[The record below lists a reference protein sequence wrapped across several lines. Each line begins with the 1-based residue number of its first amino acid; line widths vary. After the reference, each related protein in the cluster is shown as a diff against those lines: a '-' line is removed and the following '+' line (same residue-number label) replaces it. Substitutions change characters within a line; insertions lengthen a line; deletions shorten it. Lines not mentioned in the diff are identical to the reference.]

1 MAAGRRSGAG
11 SDWATVFSPPSPP
24 KEIATD
30 GSIHRPGLQAVP
42 PGEDQALPEG
52 REVRL
57 AEVPDR
63 DPALPAG
70 RARPEPPEGRR
81 LPAADPGEAEG
92 APDLRHPGAAVSRL
106 LRGSGPQARP
116 DRRDHAPAARAPP
129 G

>member
-11 SDWATVFSPPSPP
+11 SDGDSIVPPSPP

-42 PGEDQALPEG
+42 PGEDEAFPEG
-52 REVRL
+52 RQVRL

-70 RARPEPPEGRR
+70 GARPQ
-81 LPAADPGEAEG
+81 PAQGERVPAPDQGEAEG
-92 APDLRHPGAAVSRL
+92 APDLRGPGAAIPRL
-106 LRGSGPQARP
+106 LRR
-116 DRRDHAPAARAPP
+116 
-129 G
+129 

>member
-11 SDWATVFSPPSPP
+11 SE
-24 KEIATD
+24 EIATD
-30 GSIHRPGLQAVP
+30 GSIHRPGLQALP

-70 RARPEPPEGRR
+70 RARPEPAQGRR
-81 LPAADPGEAEG
+81 LPDADPGEAEG
-92 APDLRHPGAAVSRL
+92 APDLRRPGAAVPRL
-106 LRGSGPQARP
+106 LRRGGPQARP
-116 DRRDHAPAARAPP
+116 YRGEHA
-129 G
+129 

>member
-11 SDWATVFSPPSPP
+11 SDRDSIVPPSPP

-42 PGEDQALPEG
+42 PGEDQALSEG
-52 REVRL
+52 RQVRL

-70 RARPEPPEGRR
+70 RARPEPAEGRR
-81 LPAADPGEAEG
+81 LPPADPREAEG
-92 APDLRHPGAAVSRL
+92 PPDLRHPRAPVPRL
-106 LRGSGPQARP
+106 LRRGGPQARP
-116 DRRDHAPAARAPP
+116 YRRDHAPAARAAA